1 MGLLLK
7 PLMVMPLR
15 IGEAITC
22 TVLQRN
28 TKAVTRKGHLRLMD
42 EPALKEIPKAQ
53 KELVALWTKH
63 CRKLETEIE
72 QLKEELR
79 KYRGY

>member
-1 MGLLLK
+1 VDK
-7 PLMVMPLR
+7 PASK
-15 IGEAITC
+15 EAS
-22 TVLQRN
+22 
-28 TKAVTRKGHLRLMD
+28 
-42 EPALKEIPKAQ
+42 KAQ

>member
-1 MGLLLK
+1 
-7 PLMVMPLR
+7 
-15 IGEAITC
+15 
-22 TVLQRN
+22 
-28 TKAVTRKGHLRLMD
+28 MD
-42 EPALKEIPKAQ
+42 NPAPKEPPKAQ

>member
-1 MGLLLK
+1 
-7 PLMVMPLR
+7 
-15 IGEAITC
+15 
-22 TVLQRN
+22 
-28 TKAVTRKGHLRLMD
+28 MD
-42 EPALKEIPKAQ
+42 NPAPKEPPKAQ

-63 CRKLETEIE
+63 CRKLEIA